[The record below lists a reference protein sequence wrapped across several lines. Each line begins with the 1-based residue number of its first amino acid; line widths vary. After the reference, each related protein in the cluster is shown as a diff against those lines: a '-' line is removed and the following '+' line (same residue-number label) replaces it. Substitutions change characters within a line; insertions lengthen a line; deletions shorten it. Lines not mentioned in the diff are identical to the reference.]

1 MAEISNEL
9 IYKLMLEI
17 QAEQK
22 AMRADIAAVR
32 QEQTR
37 TNEKLDAQS
46 TTLVGI
52 RRDLHRMQS
61 EVATLLSAVDDH
73 SRRLGMIEK
82 PSDDDQPHA

>member
-73 SRRLGMIEK
+73 SRRLSALERDEH
-82 PSDDDQPHA
+82 PPAHV